1 MIRENKKPIKR
12 IFIYI
17 IIALILLIVIAILSI
32 SKYSLDRKSTTTT
45 TTKTT
50 KVTTTQVPSEEISVF
65 GCFGGNTI
73 KDVTIRG
80 RSVSIYFYG
89 IQLEYG
95 RCLSVVYADT
105 TLLAKTYRK
114 YEFYK
119 VANYKDAGVV
129 LLGNRTGYGP
139 SSYSRTAW
147 YLKIFDLD
155 GDVVFQ
161 DNYIYAQD
169 ITADVIIGDKI
180 TYTKHSY
187 NKTYTYTVEY
197 IKDVEDPY
205 FKKTKLE

>member
-1 MIRENKKPIKR
+1 MREENKNLLKS

-17 IIALILLIVIAILSI
+17 SIALIILIAIAIVLIFNYSI
-32 SKYSLDRKSTTTT
+32 NNKKTTTT
-45 TTKTT
+45 TGKTT
-50 KVTTTQVPSEEISVF
+50 KITTTQIPSEEISVF

-73 KDVTIRG
+73 ENIPIGG
-80 RSVSIYFYG
+80 RTVSIYFYG
-89 IQLEYG
+89 IQLEYD

-119 VANYKDAGVV
+119 VANYKDAGIV
-129 LLGNRTGYGP
+129 LLGNKTGYGP

-155 GDVVFQ
+155 GGIVFQ

-169 ITADVIIGDKI
+169 ITTDVVIGDKI

-187 NKTYTYTVEY
+187 NKTSTYTVEY
-197 IKDVEDPY
+197 MKDAEEPY
-205 FKKTKLE
+205 FKKTKIE